1 MRIGSGVQSAS
12 EVFGK
17 QQNNS
22 KTYVAENEEFSQT
35 SVKVYLKTDDMLFSG
50 GNGTGLSFYIKYAEE
65 STEDNPVVIAKGI
78 DENGKEFEEK
88 ININDIDL
96 RNASYVEMSALEAYY
111 DVDRGNGL
119 SSFPEETGH
128 MGLNERCDL
137 ISSFEK
143 VIQDMNKL
151 GKYDLQMFYMRN
163 MNTYLNLERQ
173 KKSIKLFID
182 SCWNE
187 NLYDVNLKGDFKM
200 KKVKSLKALVLSL
213 MLCLAMGTTA
223 FASEVSTQGQ
233 AAPNANKAVEVSD
246 CGDLDVVPAYD
257 DAVALAD
264 TIQYDANRTI
274 TRSNSRSGVF
284 NGNYYYTINNSS
296 VTKLCLNVYMPNESG
311 TDYLQGT
318 ITLVGND
325 GTSAPV
331 QIANYSGDSWTL
343 TFTGVKVGV
352 RYHFH
357 YELYSVGS
365 SQVGYIASAAYAQ

>member
-22 KTYVAENEEFSQT
+22 KTYVAENEEFAQT

-65 STEDNPVVIAKGI
+65 STEDNPVVIAKGV

-143 VIQDMNKL
+143 VIRDMNKL
-151 GKYDLQMFYMRN
+151 GRYDLQMFYMRN
-163 MNTYLNLERQ
+163 MNTYLN
-173 KKSIKLFID
+173 
-182 SCWNE
+182 
-187 NLYDVNLKGDFKM
+187 
-200 KKVKSLKALVLSL
+200 
-213 MLCLAMGTTA
+213 
-223 FASEVSTQGQ
+223 
-233 AAPNANKAVEVSD
+233 ANSKH
-246 CGDLDVVPAYD
+246 
-257 DAVALAD
+257 
-264 TIQYDANRTI
+264 
-274 TRSNSRSGVF
+274 
-284 NGNYYYTINNSS
+284 
-296 VTKLCLNVYMPNESG
+296 K
-311 TDYLQGT
+311 
-318 ITLVGND
+318 
-325 GTSAPV
+325 
-331 QIANYSGDSWTL
+331 
-343 TFTGVKVGV
+343 
-352 RYHFH
+352 
-357 YELYSVGS
+357 
-365 SQVGYIASAAYAQ
+365 